1 MTAPD
6 LTKPQQRSFEAR
18 AALSDA
24 TDGERIVAG
33 IAVPFGDPILVQ
45 SWGDAWRE
53 QFTKATVFDGA
64 ERALLAW
71 RHGDVIGKLTTA
83 ESEDDGLRIEA
94 RISQT
99 ALGDE
104 AYTLA
109 RDGVIDRF
117 SIGFVPVEYSTEA
130 QADGTDLVTYTRVQ
144 LLEVSL
150 VPWPAY
156 DAAEVSEVRSSNP
169 TATPPLERST
179 PAVTDA
185 IVTPADLAEVRTSIE
200 DLTRSVATLSVRDR
214 EPAAPDTRSA
224 GEVLRAIVS
233 GDEATV
239 RAYNALYERR
249 DYAGGTT
256 ADAVVKPGWVGDL
269 TRIFDASSGVLAA
282 SFSTGTLP
290 ATGNSIEFA
299 ELSTNTLSVAEQ
311 AAEGDDIAAGKVT
324 IDTRT
329 APVKTYAGSTTLTRQ
344 EVERSTVGVLDTSL
358 NGLAIAAGARR
369 KAYLRAAFAAL
380 VTANAAIADNGG
392 VVVLGATL
400 AAATA
405 DNWESALIDAAIKFE
420 ALNLPVER
428 MIVSGSVF
436 KKLRGLTVAGE
447 RVFQTAKDNAS
458 GTLDLPGLSGDFA
471 GLPVLLDSG
480 QSGDSAVFTNSLA
493 IRQYNSPLVS
503 LSDEAISNLSKS
515 FAVYAY
521 GATAAEI
528 PAAVVPVKLA
538 AN

>member
-1 MTAPD
+1 MTTPD
-6 LTKPQQRSFEAR
+6 LTKPQTR
-18 AALSDA
+18 AYETRASATPDA
-24 TDGERIVAG
+24 GTRTVAG
-33 IAVPFGDPILVQ
+33 IAVPFNAPITVRD
-45 SWGDAWRE
+45 WGDSWRE
-53 QFTKATVFDGA
+53 QFSPDTIFDGID
-64 ERALLAW
+64 RAKLAW
-71 RHGDVIGKLTTA
+71 RHDGIIGAITA
-83 ESEDDGLRIEA
+83 SDSQADGLHIEA
-94 RISQT
+94 RISET
-99 ALGDE
+99 PLGDE

-109 RDGVIDRF
+109 LDGVVDRF
-117 SIGFVPVEYSTEA
+117 SVGFLPVEYSVEET
-130 QADGTDLVTYTRVQ
+130 ADGDLITYTRVR

-156 DAAEVSEVRSSNP
+156 DGAEVEEVRAQQN
-169 TATPPLERST
+169 TRNPLERST
-179 PAVTDA
+179 PSMPET
-185 IVTPADLAEVRTSIE
+185 TPADLTEIRESVDE
-200 DLTRSVATLSVRDR
+200 LTRRFDTIEVHDRDAESVA
-214 EPAAPDTRSA
+214 DTRSA

-249 DYAGGTT
+249 DYTGGTT
-256 ADAVVKPGWVGDL
+256 SDAVVKPGWVGDL

-311 AAEGDDIAAGKVT
+311 AAEGDDIAAGKVSIT
-324 IDTRT
+324 TRT

-344 EVERSTVGVLDTSL
+344 EVERSTVGVLNTSL

-369 KAYLRAAFAAL
+369 KAYLRAAFGSL
-380 VTANAAIADNGG
+380 VTARTAITDNGG

-405 DNWESALIDAAIKFE
+405 DNWENALIDAAIRFE
-420 ALNLPVER
+420 AINLPLER
-428 MIVSGSVF
+428 LLVSASVF
-436 KKLRGLTVAGE
+436 KKLRGLTVSGE

-480 QSGDSAVFTNSLA
+480 QAGDSAVFSNSLA

-503 LSDEAISNLSKS
+503 LAEEAISNLSKS

-521 GATAAEI
+521 GSTAAEI

-538 AN
+538 AS